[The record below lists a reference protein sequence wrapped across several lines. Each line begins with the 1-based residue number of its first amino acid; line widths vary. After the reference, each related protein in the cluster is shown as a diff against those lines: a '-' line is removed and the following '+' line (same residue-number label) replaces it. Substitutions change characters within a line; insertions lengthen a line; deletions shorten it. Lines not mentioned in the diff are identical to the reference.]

1 MTQTM
6 VRQATKPMVGFVD
19 LLLRQRVASDELV
32 AVASER
38 PLSFSAASHLIDTLR
53 RMPYKTAMNTP
64 TSKTLPNSVPVRDV
78 KEGIFTVLDSDKN
91 YVTLKVARES
101 WCDGKAVISWLNGSN
116 NEFGY
121 MSFGFI
127 TPVGISIWAKR
138 RADVP
143 ARVLAAAQFLMTG
156 DLDEAREQFFNQA
169 ETYALASGRCLACLR
184 LLTTP
189 KSLNRNL
196 GPDCYARLREQGRQS

>member
-6 VRQATKPMVGFVD
+6 VCPATKPMVGFVD

-38 PLSFSAASHLIDTLR
+38 PLSFSAASHLIETLK

-64 TSKTLPNSVPVRDV
+64 TSKTLPNSAPARDV

-127 TPVGISIWAKR
+127 TPVGISVWAKK
-138 RADVP
+138 RALVP
-143 ARVLAAAQFLMTG
+143 AKVLAAAQFLMTG
-156 DLDEAREQFFNQA
+156 NLDEAREQFFNLA
-169 ETYALASGRCLACLR
+169 ETYALQSGNCLACLK
-184 LLTTP
+184 LLTVA
-189 KSLNRNL
+189 KSVRRGL
-196 GPDCYARLREQGRQS
+196 GPVCAKRLGMA